1 MSLNLSQPIL
11 YLITPGAT
19 AETTR
24 PADKEFQEILHQV
37 AAAVAAGIQL
47 IQLREKNLTARVLF
61 ELTERVMEIV
71 RGTSTRVLVNDRADI
86 AAGARADGVH
96 LTLQSLEADVVR
108 KTFGPNCLI
117 GVSTHSDV
125 EARRARD
132 AGAGFVVFGPISF
145 FESIGEN
152 GPNTTKPEYGPPLGI
167 GKLSEVA
174 HELAPIPVL
183 AIGGV
188 SNDNAGECLR
198 AGASGVAAIT
208 LFSEPETLKRN
219 AEIVR
224 KLFTGLVR

>member
-19 AETTR
+19 AETTT
-24 PADKEFQEILHQV
+24 PADEEFQEILHQV
-37 AAAVAAGIQL
+37 SAAVAGGIQL
-47 IQLREKNLTARVLF
+47 VQLREKNLTARVLF

-71 RGTSTRVLVNDRADI
+71 CGTATKVLVNDRADI
-86 AAGARADGVH
+86 AAGAGADGVH
-96 LTLQSLEADVVR
+96 LTLRSLEAEGIR
-108 KTFGPNCLI
+108 RTFAPNFLI
-117 GVSTHSDV
+117 GVSTHSHV

-132 AGAGFVVFGPISF
+132 AGADFVVFGPIFPTPS
-145 FESIGEN
+145 
-152 GPNTTKPEYGPPLGI
+152 KKEYGPPLGI

-188 SNDNAGECLR
+188 SKDNAGECLR

-219 AEIVR
+219 AGSVR
-224 KLFTGLVR
+224 RLFTGVVR

>member
-1 MSLNLSQPIL
+1 
-11 YLITPGAT
+11 
-19 AETTR
+19 
-24 PADKEFQEILHQV
+24 
-37 AAAVAAGIQL
+37 
-47 IQLREKNLTARVLF
+47 
-61 ELTERVMEIV
+61 MEIV

-132 AGAGFVVFGPISF
+132 AGAGFVVFGPIFPTQS
-145 FESIGEN
+145 
-152 GPNTTKPEYGPPLGI
+152 KKEYGPPLGI

-208 LFSEPETLKRN
+208 LFSEPETVKRN

-224 KLFTGLVR
+224 KLLTGVVK

>member
-1 MSLNLSQPIL
+1 MSLNLSKPIL

-19 AETTR
+19 PEATARSSE
-24 PADKEFQEILHQV
+24 EFQEILHQV
-37 AAAVAAGIQL
+37 SAAVGAGIQL

-71 RGTSTRVLVNDRADI
+71 CGTATKVLVNDRADI
-86 AAGARADGVH
+86 AAGAGADGVH
-96 LTLQSLEADVVR
+96 LTTRSLEADVIR
-108 KTFGPNCLI
+108 RTFAPNFLI
-117 GVSTHSDV
+117 GVSTHSHV

-132 AGAGFVVFGPISF
+132 AGADFVVFGPIFPTQS
-145 FESIGEN
+145 
-152 GPNTTKPEYGPPLGI
+152 KKEYGPPLGI

-208 LFSEPETLKRN
+208 LFREPETLKRN
-219 AEIVR
+219 AGIVR
-224 KLFTGLVR
+224 KLFTGVVR

>member
-86 AAGARADGVH
+86 AAGAGADGVH

-132 AGAGFVVFGPISF
+132 AGAGFVVFGPIFPTQS
-145 FESIGEN
+145 
-152 GPNTTKPEYGPPLGI
+152 KKEYGPPLGI

-188 SNDNAGECLR
+188 SNYNAGECLR

>member
-71 RGTSTRVLVNDRADI
+71 CGTATKVLVNDRADI
-86 AAGARADGVH
+86 AAGAGADGVH
-96 LTLQSLEADVVR
+96 LTTRSLEADVIR
-108 KTFGPNCLI
+108 RTFAPNFLI
-117 GVSTHSDV
+117 GVSTHSHV

-132 AGAGFVVFGPISF
+132 AGADFVVFGPIFPTQS
-145 FESIGEN
+145 
-152 GPNTTKPEYGPPLGI
+152 KKEYGPPLGI

-219 AEIVR
+219 AKIVR
-224 KLFTGLVR
+224 KLFTGVVR

>member
-11 YLITPGAT
+11 YLITPGAI
-19 AETTR
+19 AETTTS
-24 PADKEFQEILHQV
+24 ADEEFQEILHQV
-37 AAAVAAGIQL
+37 SAAVAGGIQL

-71 RGTSTRVLVNDRADI
+71 RGTSTKVLANDRADI
-86 AAGARADGVH
+86 AAGAGADGVH
-96 LTLQSLEADVVR
+96 LTTRSLEAAVVR
-108 KTFGPNCLI
+108 RTFGPHFLI
-117 GVSTHSDV
+117 GVSTHSQV

-132 AGAGFVVFGPISF
+132 AGADFVVFGPIFPTQS
-145 FESIGEN
+145 
-152 GPNTTKPEYGPPLGI
+152 KKEYGPPLGI

-208 LFSEPETLKRN
+208 LFSEPETVKRN

-224 KLFTGLVR
+224 KLFTGVVR

>member
-11 YLITPGAT
+11 YLITPGAI
-19 AETTR
+19 AETTTS
-24 PADKEFQEILHQV
+24 ADEEFQEILHQV
-37 AAAVAAGIQL
+37 SAAVAGGIQL

-71 RGTSTRVLVNDRADI
+71 CGTAMKVLVNDRADI
-86 AAGARADGVH
+86 AAGAGADGVH
-96 LTLQSLEADVVR
+96 LTLRSLEADVIR
-108 KTFGPNCLI
+108 RTFAPNFLI
-117 GVSTHSDV
+117 GVSTHSHV

-132 AGAGFVVFGPISF
+132 AGADFVVFGPIFPTQS
-145 FESIGEN
+145 
-152 GPNTTKPEYGPPLGI
+152 KKEYGPPLGI

-208 LFSEPETLKRN
+208 LFSEPETVKRN

-224 KLFTGLVR
+224 KLFTGVVR

>member
-11 YLITPGAT
+11 YLITPGAI
-19 AETTR
+19 AETTTS
-24 PADKEFQEILHQV
+24 ADEEFQETLHQV
-37 AAAVAAGIQL
+37 SAAVAGGIQL

-71 RGTSTRVLVNDRADI
+71 CGTATKVLVNDRADI
-86 AAGARADGVH
+86 AAGAGADGVH
-96 LTLQSLEADVVR
+96 LTLRSLEADVIR
-108 KTFGPNCLI
+108 RTFAPNFLI
-117 GVSTHSDV
+117 GVSTHSHV

-132 AGAGFVVFGPISF
+132 AGADFVVFGPIFPTQS
-145 FESIGEN
+145 
-152 GPNTTKPEYGPPLGI
+152 KKEYGPPLGI

-174 HELAPIPVL
+174 HELTPIPVL

-224 KLFTGLVR
+224 KLFTGVVR

>member
-11 YLITPGAT
+11 YLITPGAI
-19 AETTR
+19 AETTTS
-24 PADKEFQEILHQV
+24 ADEEFQEILHQV
-37 AAAVAAGIQL
+37 SAAVAGGIQL

-86 AAGARADGVH
+86 AAGAGADGVH
-96 LTLQSLEADVVR
+96 LTLQSLEADVIR

-132 AGAGFVVFGPISF
+132 AGAGFVVFGPIFPTQS
-145 FESIGEN
+145 
-152 GPNTTKPEYGPPLGI
+152 KKEYGPPLGI

>member
-1 MSLNLSQPIL
+1 MSLNLSKPIL

-19 AETTR
+19 AETTT
-24 PADKEFQEILHQV
+24 PADEEFQEILHQV
-37 AAAVAAGIQL
+37 SAAVAGGIQL
-47 IQLREKNLTARVLF
+47 VQLREKNLTARVLF

-71 RGTSTRVLVNDRADI
+71 CGTATKVLVNDRADI
-86 AAGARADGVH
+86 AAGAGADGVH
-96 LTLQSLEADVVR
+96 LTLRSLEAEVIR
-108 KTFGPNCLI
+108 RTFAPNFLI
-117 GVSTHSDV
+117 GVSTHSHV

-132 AGAGFVVFGPISF
+132 AGADFVVFGPIFPTPS
-145 FESIGEN
+145 
-152 GPNTTKPEYGPPLGI
+152 KKEYGPPLGI

-188 SNDNAGECLR
+188 SKDNAGECLR

-219 AEIVR
+219 AEIVT
-224 KLFTGLVR
+224 KLFTGVVR